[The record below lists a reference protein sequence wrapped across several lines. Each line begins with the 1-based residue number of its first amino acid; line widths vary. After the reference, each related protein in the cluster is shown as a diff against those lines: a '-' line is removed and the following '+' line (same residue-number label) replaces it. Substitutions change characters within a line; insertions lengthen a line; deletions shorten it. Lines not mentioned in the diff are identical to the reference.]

1 MHQPFLL
8 CKVVSMSIRVASV
21 CASLMLLANGF
32 SVGLLGQGAA
42 IASPIDTFSE
52 SVAQDSPTRSLPR
65 FTARRIQQDLAK
77 RLNAPSDFIRIEEAT
92 PKVWPDQCLGLARPS
107 ERCQGG
113 EVRGWAVTVSSAEQT
128 WTYRSD
134 RTARRLRLAPLP
146 GATDL
151 YSPEFSTQTAQKL
164 LEAASQQLH
173 QPLSNL
179 QVAQVQAAT
188 WNSCFD
194 ATESDAPCTATL
206 IPGFKVIVASGV
218 RDNFLGRSHMHNYES
233 DDVPDML
240 YQEWVYLLS
249 EDGSKIAYN
258 EAASDTKG
266 SIMTYLSNPSEAA
279 TPLDAEIIA
288 QKEYTGSEGPSIWI
302 TLTADGKLTE
312 LRGFQDSNEPYELT
326 AIRQVSP
333 EEVAA
338 FKALLQAQHFANFD
352 DMSYIEPYW
361 MDGGET
367 LTAGEISVGLS
378 VGQSEKLPMS
388 LQAITTAWAA
398 LRSYQ

>member
-32 SVGLLGQGAA
+32 SVGPVGQGAA
-42 IASPIDTFSE
+42 IASPFDTFSE
-52 SVAQDSPTRSLPR
+52 SVATDSPTRSLPS

-77 RLNAPSDFIRIEEAT
+77 RLNAPPDFIRIEEAT

-107 ERCQGG
+107 DRCQGG
-113 EVRGWAVTVSSAEQT
+113 EVRGWEVTLSSAEQT

-151 YSPEFSTQTAQKL
+151 YSPEFSTPTAQKL

-179 QVAQVQAAT
+179 QVAQVQATT

-194 ATESDAPCTATL
+194 ATESNAPCTETL

-218 RDNFLGRSHMHNYES
+218 RDNIGRPYMHYYQS
-233 DDVPDML
+233 DDLPDML
-240 YQEWVYLLS
+240 YQEWVYFLS

-266 SIMTYLSNPSEAA
+266 SIMTYLSNPNEAG

-288 QKEYTGSEGPSIWI
+288 QQEYIGSEGPSSWI
-302 TLTADGKLTE
+302 TLTADGKITE
-312 LRGFQDSNEPYELT
+312 LRGFQDSNEPYEQT
-326 AIRQVSP
+326 TMRQVSP

-352 DMSYIEPYW
+352 NMFYVEPYL

-367 LTAGEISVGLS
+367 LMAGGIRVGLS
-378 VGQSEKLPMS
+378 VGQSEKLPTD
-388 LQAITTAWAA
+388 LQTIEEAWRA
-398 LRSYQ
+398 LVY